1 VRRSLPGLGWEQA
14 QAGGA
19 PCHARYVAFGPPK
32 PEFRHA
38 LKFIGGQIP
47 QAPEAFLTLS
57 FRLDLT
63 IYRRYN
69 PRT

>member
-1 VRRSLPGLGWEQA
+1 ML
-14 QAGGA
+14 AGRA
-19 PCHARYVAFGPPK
+19 PDDVPPYNTRVKSRFGGVDSQRQPAFDELLESRLSPI
-32 PEFRHA
+32 
-38 LKFIGGQIP
+38 L